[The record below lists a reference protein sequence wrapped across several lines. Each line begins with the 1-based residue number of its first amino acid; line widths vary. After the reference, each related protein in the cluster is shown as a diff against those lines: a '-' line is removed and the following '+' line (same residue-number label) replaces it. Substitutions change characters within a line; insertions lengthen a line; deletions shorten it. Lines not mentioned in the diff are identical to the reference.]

1 MRVSD
6 ADLYDLDDVVV
17 VVVLCYCCGGLVVV
31 IVVVVNVIILFGVV
45 FVVVVFVVVVVV
57 IVDVVVVIVVDV
69 YAVVV
74 VVVSN
79 IFDDHF
85 TWCSGRIQSGC
96 PSTQEVDVQLL
107 LDSSG
112 SMGENSWTSLMEIIK
127 IDFID
132 PIFNN
137 VKSRLAIARYGT
149 KTEVLQ

>member
-1 MRVSD
+1 MCSGDSGGSGGDCAVS
-6 ADLYDLDDVVV
+6 A
-17 VVVLCYCCGGLVVV
+17 GGE
-31 IVVVVNVIILFGVV
+31 
-45 FVVVVFVVVVVV
+45 VVVFVVVVV
-57 IVDVVVVIVVDV
+57 I
-69 YAVVV
+69 V

-79 IFDDHF
+79 VFDDQF
-85 TWCSGRIQSGC
+85 NWCSDCIQSGC
-96 PSTQEVDVQLL
+96 PVTQEVDVQLL